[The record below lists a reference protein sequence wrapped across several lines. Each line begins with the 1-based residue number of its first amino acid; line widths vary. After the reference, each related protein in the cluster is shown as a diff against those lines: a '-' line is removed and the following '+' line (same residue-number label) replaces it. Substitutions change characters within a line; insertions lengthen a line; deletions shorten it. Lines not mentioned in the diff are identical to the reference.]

1 MQASP
6 LHVEATA
13 SVASLA
19 QRRRRARERE
29 ERVSFSVQPA
39 LALSSLTIDQRVG
52 HSLARD
58 WTPPPDPFLISRNV
72 FPPPVRCFFI
82 DVVQPPDS
90 SLIESHYLGRLEHR
104 CTHCGALHWLAE
116 RLVASSQDNPLY
128 GSCCLQGKVSIDFV
142 APLPEQLYRYFVGA
156 EDDALEFRLHIRRYN
171 KAFAFTS
178 TGGHGHLDCT
188 VFDGHGPPTYKIQG
202 EIYHQIGPL
211 RPEENHSPLYSQLYI
226 HDPTDALDHRKAN
239 NPRTRADTMAFLQE
253 LLMDCNPFVTVYE
266 QAADLTRSTH
276 LPDYCLK
283 LDFLRASDIRRYNL
297 PTARHELAAIIPG
310 DVDACINARNIIIR
324 EKGGP
329 LMRITEV
336 HPSYVALHFPLL
348 APTGQSGWHPHL
360 RFTFSDAHPRGPRS
374 REFMSFC
381 EFLKHRLHIRP
392 SDVESDH
399 YFRSG
404 FLLQEYIVDSW
415 AAAEHSRLDWI
426 RHNQETI
433 RAELYCGLVD
443 ALREG
448 LDLSSVG
455 RKVILPSSFTCG
467 PRSVQ
472 HNLQDALALLRIF
485 KGSDLF
491 ITFTANPT
499 WVEIREALLPGQ
511 SACDRPDIVAR
522 VFHLK
527 LAALLDDIMKKELF
541 GKALGY
547 VYTVEYQKRGL
558 PHVHLIVF
566 LHPAVRLSTPER
578 IDQFI
583 STEFPDE
590 DADPEL
596 HALVKTHMVH
606 GPCGTGHYSPCLND
620 KKECSKG
627 FPKPY
632 QEATEISGQSYVK
645 TKRRNTG
652 TTVSVR
658 NVAVDNRSVVS
669 YSPQL
674 LRRYQAHIN
683 VECTT
688 GFNAIKYI
696 YKVSHPSSPKF
707 LIECLFHSTSTKDQ
721 IAPRLPLIPRQML
734 QCVPE
739 MRCNCI
745 SMLDMSARPKH
756 MHVLWVGRHIV

>member
-1 MQASP
+1 MP
-6 LHVEATA
+6 VH
-13 SVASLA
+13 SL
-19 QRRRRARERE
+19 
-29 ERVSFSVQPA
+29 
-39 LALSSLTIDQRVG
+39 LIIDQRIG
-52 HSLARD
+52 QSLPRD
-58 WTPPPDPFLISRNV
+58 WNPPPDDVSLHRD
-72 FPPPVRCFFI
+72 
-82 DVVQPPDS
+82 DVVVGARAVCLFVFLSFCLFMDVFQPMDPS
-90 SLIESHYLGRLEHR
+90 IELHYLGRMEHR
-104 CTHCGALHWLAE
+104 CAHCGALHWLAE
-116 RLVASSQDNPLY
+116 RLVSSSRDNPRY
-128 GSCCLQGKVSIDFV
+128 GSCCLQGKVSIEFV
-142 APLPEQLYRYFVGA
+142 APLPADLYRYFVSN
-156 EDDALEFRLHIRRYN
+156 EDDAVEFRSHIRRYN

-178 TGGHGHLDCT
+178 TGGHGHLDGT
-188 VFDGHGPPTYKIQG
+188 MFDGHGPPTYKIQG

-211 RPEENHSPLYSQLYI
+211 WPEETHAPLYSQLYI
-226 HDPTDALDHRKAN
+226 YDPAEALDHRNAN
-239 NPRTRADTMAFLQE
+239 NPRTRADTMAFLQR
-253 LLMDCNPFVTVYE
+253 LMMDCNPFVTVYE
-266 QAADLTRSTH
+266 QAADLTRSNH

-283 LDFLRASDIRRYNL
+283 LDFLRASDSRRYNL

-324 EKGGP
+324 ERGGP

-348 APTGQSGWHPHL
+348 APTGQSGWHPEL
-360 RFTFSDAHPRGPRS
+360 RFTFPDAHPRGPRT

-381 EFLKHRLHIRP
+381 DFLKHRLHIRP

-426 RHNQETI
+426 RNNQETI
-433 RAELYCGLVD
+433 RAKLYCGLVD

-455 RKVILPSSFTCG
+455 RKVILPSSFTSG

-527 LAALLDDIMKKELF
+527 LAALLDDIMKKDLF
-541 GKALGY
+541 GEALGH

-578 IDQFI
+578 IDQFL

-590 DADPEL
+590 DADPVL
-596 HALVKTHMVH
+596 HGLVKTHMVH
-606 GPCGTGHYSPCLND
+606 GPCGIAHYSPCLND

-627 FPKPY
+627 FPKPF
-632 QEATEISGQSYVK
+632 QEETEISGHSYVK
-645 TKRRNTG
+645 TRRRNTG

-658 NVAVDNRSVVS
+658 NVPVDNRSVVS

-688 GFNAIKYI
+688 GFSAIKYI
-696 YKVSHPSSPKF
+696 YKVCRQFSAEF
-707 LIECLFHSTSTKDQ
+707 LCECLFHSMSTKDQ
-721 IAPRLPLIPRQML
+721 IAPRSHLTPKRTLR
-734 QCVPE
+734 CVAE
-739 MRCNCI
+739 TRCNCI
-745 SMLDMSARPKH
+745 WTLAMSAHLRRT
-756 MHVLWVGRHIV
+756 HVLMVGRPIA